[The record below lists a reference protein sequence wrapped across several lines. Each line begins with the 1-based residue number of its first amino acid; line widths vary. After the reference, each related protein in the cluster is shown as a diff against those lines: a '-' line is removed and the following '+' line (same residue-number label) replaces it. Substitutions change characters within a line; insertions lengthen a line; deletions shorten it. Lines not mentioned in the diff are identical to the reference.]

1 MKKIILF
8 SFLLSLFFGVT
19 AFATEAKKKADRPV
33 IATSKTPIIEIKLPA
48 NPSTG
53 FSWYLLKYDEKL
65 LTPLTEKYYPPKKSM
80 PGAVGYDLWRFRVL
94 SRALVLPKITY
105 VKFVYMRPWTMEGAT
120 KKKIAVI
127 TREN

>member
-8 SFLLSLFFGVT
+8 SFLLFLFFGSTV
-19 AFATEAKKKADRPV
+19 FAEQNKKNSNRP
-33 IATSKTPIIEIKLPA
+33 ILATSKTPIIEIKLPA

-53 FSWYLLKYDEKL
+53 FSWFLWKYDEQL
-65 LTPLTEKYYPPKKSM
+65 LTPLSQKYYPPKNSK
-80 PGAVGYDLWRFRVL
+80 PGAGGYDLWRFRVL

-127 TREN
+127 TRKN